1 LPTVD
6 SEHYKISQVKK
17 RIYQLDSKKAAI
29 IKIKNRH
36 GVPNRTNSLQAS
48 PLAVLL
54 LEAAT

>member
-1 LPTVD
+1 
-6 SEHYKISQVKK
+6 VKK